1 MLIASSLILP
11 VETMPGII
19 GNIIKFNPFVIA
31 ERLIREIF
39 IFNSPFTVIWVD
51 LAILLSYAI
60 ALFLIILILE
70 SLLHAHMVERFMKY
84 HHKQLR
90 QKVPKKNNE

>member
-1 MLIASSLILP
+1 M
-11 VETMPGII
+11 
-19 GNIIKFNPFVIA
+19 FNPFVIA